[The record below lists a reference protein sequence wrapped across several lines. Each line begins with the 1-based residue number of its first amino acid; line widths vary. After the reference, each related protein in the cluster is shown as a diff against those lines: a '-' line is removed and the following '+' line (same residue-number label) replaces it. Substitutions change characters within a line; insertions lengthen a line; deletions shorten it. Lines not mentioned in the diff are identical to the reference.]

1 MNDSTKVTW
10 SQVYQDFKG
19 ALSGAA
25 DALKT
30 GSEHVYEVLVR
41 QQVVNSITY
50 SFTIIGM
57 AIVAIVLV
65 KTSFSMAKDEDGNW
79 DWANDSPCIPIA
91 VVGAIMTIATVFTFC
106 FSMQAIIMGFINPEY
121 GAIQEVREFIR
132 RY

>member
-41 QQVVNSITY
+41 QQVVNSITW
-50 SFTIIGM
+50 IIVYVLM
-57 AIVAIVLV
+57 AIVTFVIWRIVYRVVEEDRNANELFILPVVVTCITAITFLV
-65 KTSFSMAKDEDGNW
+65 
-79 DWANDSPCIPIA
+79 
-91 VVGAIMTIATVFTFC
+91 TIGDTVT
-106 FSMQAIIMGFINPEY
+106 GFINPEY